1 MRGVH
6 GYIKINDEGK
16 VIESQNVENPEQW
29 AEIITYN
36 VKKGNEEAREL
47 GFGRMNGFAMI
58 GKEYSLTFMKGGAYI
73 VKTNEVNWQ
82 ELFIKYT
89 YSMTTLIAG
98 IVLTA
103 LAILFFII
111 DLTPLVNSIPYV
123 NSLAPE
129 PRFYIPSILIIIGV
143 ILLAT
148 SKSKFN
154 YRLS

>member
-6 GYIKINDEGK
+6 GYIKINEEGK
-16 VIESQNVENPEQW
+16 VVESQNVENPELW

-82 ELFIKYT
+82 ELFVKYT
-89 YSMTTLIAG
+89 YSYSVLIAG
-98 IVLTA
+98 IILTA
-103 LAILFFII
+103 LAIIFFGL
-111 DLTPLVNSIPYV
+111 DFSPLIKSIPYV

-129 PRFYIPSILIIIGV
+129 PRIYIPMILIIIGV
-143 ILLAT
+143 LLLA
-148 SKSKFN
+148 SSRSKFN
-154 YRLS
+154 YRL